1 MGSLYFTKHLRDV
14 VVVVVVD
21 VEVRKLVPK
30 IDRKLKLGDEVRK
43 LVQ

>member
-14 VVVVVVD
+14 VVVVVV
-21 VEVRKLVPK
+21 VKVRKLVPK
-30 IDRKLKLGDEVRK
+30 NLKLGDEVRK

>member
-1 MGSLYFTKHLRDV
+1 MGSLYFTKHLLDV
-14 VVVVVVD
+14 VVDVVV

-30 IDRKLKLGDEVRK
+30 IDPKLKLGDEVRK

>member
-1 MGSLYFTKHLRDV
+1 MGSVYFTKHLRDV
-14 VVVVVVD
+14 VVVVVV

-30 IDRKLKLGDEVRK
+30 NLKLGDEVRK

>member
-14 VVVVVVD
+14 VVVAVV

-30 IDRKLKLGDEVRK
+30 NLKLGDEVRK

>member
-14 VVVVVVD
+14 VVVVVV
-21 VEVRKLVPK
+21 VVKVRKLVPK
-30 IDRKLKLGDEVRK
+30 NLKLGDEVRK

>member
-14 VVVVVVD
+14 VVVVAD

-30 IDRKLKLGDEVRK
+30 IDRKLKLEDEVRK

>member
-14 VVVVVVD
+14 VVVVVV

-30 IDRKLKLGDEVRK
+30 NLKLGDEVRK

>member
-1 MGSLYFTKHLRDV
+1 MGSLYFTKDLRDV
-14 VVVVVVD
+14 VVVVVE

-30 IDRKLKLGDEVRK
+30 IDQKLKLGDEVRK